1 MIESEDVW
9 IEKKTGKTVFIES
22 LRTSYSSKG
31 NKDYVCIL
39 NRNGK
44 REEDIL
50 ESTFLKNYEKVTPDY
65 NKLLPAFLD
74 FAMNDKELKRKLMI
88 LARRLHPGG
97 YFHVG
102 DVVYVTSPLCLNL
115 DDFRYGRCLE
125 RPYQIE
131 SINPEGSIPLLS
143 IITLRSIEWHDEQ
156 IRVPMYADRFIPTDA
171 YTCLRRYDMPY

>member
-1 MIESEDVW
+1 MIENEEVW

-22 LRTSYSSKG
+22 LRTSYSSEG
-31 NKDYVCIL
+31 NKYYVCVL
-39 NRNGK
+39 NRDGK

-74 FAMNDKELKRKLMI
+74 FVMNDGELKRKLMI

-97 YFHVG
+97 YFHEG
-102 DVVYVTSPLCLNL
+102 DTVYITSPLCL
-115 DDFRYGRCLE
+115 DPDEIKYGRCLE
-125 RPYQIE
+125 RPYKIE
-131 SINPEGSIPLLS
+131 SIEPDGSVPLLS
-143 IITLRSIEWHDEQ
+143 IITLRSIEWQDEQ
-156 IRVPMYADRFIPTDA
+156 VKVPMYADRFIPTDA